1 MTGPSTGA
9 PRGGEGPA
17 AGRPGPAP
25 RPAPTMA
32 DVAERAGVSTMTV
45 SRALKGGGTVSEA
58 TRLRIVEAVDE
69 LGYVL
74 DQTAGTLSSRRSGF
88 VAVLIP
94 SLNNSNFSDTV
105 GGLARRLEA
114 SGLQMLLGAT
124 GYDRQREEELV
135 ATLLRRRPEGIVVTG
150 GSHTE
155 RARRVLASAGIPVV
169 EMWDLPRQPI
179 GHVVGFSNAAAAAA
193 MVHHLHGRGY
203 RAIGYI
209 GGSTDR
215 DTRGLDRRRGYE
227 QAVRDLG
234 LPQGLTVACGDPP
247 ISMEQG
253 GEAVV
258 RLLGRHPEVDAVV
271 CVSDLSAFGALAE
284 CQRRGWPVPGRLA
297 IAGFGD
303 FEVSR
308 CCHPRLTTI
317 SVDAPGIGEAAG
329 GLLLRAITAGR
340 GGAAMFPET
349 LRLPFAILE
358 RETT

>member
-1 MTGPSTGA
+1 MAGTPTSKPPERVA
-9 PRGGEGPA
+9 PA
-17 AGRPGPAP
+17 TGRPDPSP
-25 RPAPTMA
+25 RTAPTMA

-58 TRLRIVEAVDE
+58 TRLRIVQAVDE

-124 GYDRQREEELV
+124 GYDRHREEELV

-155 RARRVLASAGIPVV
+155 RARRVLASAAIPVI

-227 QAVRDLG
+227 RAVRDLG
-234 LPQGLTVACGDPP
+234 LPQGLTMACGAPP
-247 ISMEQG
+247 ISMDQG
-253 GEAVV
+253 SDAVV
-258 RLLGRHPEVDAVV
+258 QLLRRSPEVDAVI

-284 CQRRGWPVPGRLA
+284 CQRRGWSVPGRLA

-303 FEVSR
+303 FELSR

-317 SVDAPGIGEAAG
+317 SVDAPGIGAAAG
-329 GLLLRAITAGR
+329 DLLLRAVAALR
-340 GGAAMFPET
+340 GKAVLPPET
-349 LRLPFAILE
+349 VTMPFTILD

>member
-1 MTGPSTGA
+1 
-9 PRGGEGPA
+9 
-17 AGRPGPAP
+17 
-25 RPAPTMA
+25 MA

-45 SRALKGGGTVSEA
+45 SRALKGGSTVSEP
-58 TRLRIVEAVDE
+58 TRLRIMRAVDD

-94 SLNNSNFSDTV
+94 SLNNSNFSDTADGIV
-105 GGLARRLEA
+105 RRLEG

-124 GYDRQREEELV
+124 GYDRHREEELI

-155 RARRVLASAGIPVV
+155 RARRMLGSANIPVI
-169 EMWDLPRQPI
+169 EMWDLPQRPI
-179 GHVVGFSNAAAAAA
+179 DHVVGFSNAAAAAA

-215 DTRGLDRRRGYE
+215 DTRGTDRRRGYE
-227 QAVRDLG
+227 QALRDLG
-234 LPQGLTVACGDPP
+234 LPRGLTMACGAPP

-253 GEAVV
+253 SDAVV
-258 RLLGRHPEVDAVV
+258 QLLRRNPEVDAVV

-303 FEVSR
+303 FELSR

-317 SVDAPGIGEAAG
+317 SVDASGIGEAVG
-329 GLLLRAITAGR
+329 DLLRRAIAAVHDRTALAPDTVR
-340 GGAAMFPET
+340 M
-349 LRLPFAILE
+349 PFAILE